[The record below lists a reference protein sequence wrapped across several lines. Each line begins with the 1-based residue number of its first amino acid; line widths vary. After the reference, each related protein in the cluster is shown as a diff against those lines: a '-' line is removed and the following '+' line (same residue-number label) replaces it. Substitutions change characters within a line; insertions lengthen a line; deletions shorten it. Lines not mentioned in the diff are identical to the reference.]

1 MSWQDYFWPGTE
13 VLRNKLGIRDG
24 ELLDEAEHRLAQARQ
39 IQIERGEAGIQESF
53 DATHFRALH
62 AWLFQDVYPWAGQY
76 RTVEIAKSSRFAAI
90 AQIETC
96 VNNAAAIIADVSWET
111 GDDEE
116 FCDRA
121 AAIYGWI
128 NFAHPFR
135 EGNGRTARLFMSA
148 VAGLSNR
155 SLDFGAIRRDVFL
168 QRAAFSC
175 PDLDQSEPDYTW
187 MVPVFEQIVR
197 PAGDLAITTEAWP
210 QQQASYYDRER

>member
-1 MSWQDYFWPGTE
+1 MAWQDYFWPGTE
-13 VLRNKLGIRDG
+13 VLRNKLDLRDS
-24 ELLDEAEHRLAQARQ
+24 ELLDTAEHQLAQARQ
-39 IQIERGEAGIQESF
+39 IQIERGEAGIQQSF
-53 DATHFRALH
+53 DATHIRALH
-62 AWLFQDVYPWAGQY
+62 AWLFQDVYPWGGHY
-76 RTVEIAKSSRFAAI
+76 RTVNIAKSSRFATI
-90 AQIETC
+90 DQIETC
-96 VNNAAAIIADVSWET
+96 VNNAAAIVADVSW
-111 GDDEE
+111 GAVDDEE

-148 VAGLSNR
+148 IAQLSNR
-155 SLDFGAIRRDVFL
+155 SLNFGAIRRDAFL

-187 MVPVFEQIVR
+187 MVPVFEQIMR
-197 PAGDLAITTEAWP
+197 PAHDLSIITEAWS